1 MTGLDLTLTQTS
13 LSVQDGLGL
22 RTIFST
28 DGLHVPAGTLTAVR
42 GASGAGKSTFL
53 KLISGILLP
62 TRGEISWGETVL
74 TSLSEAR
81 RDAWRGT
88 HVGFLFQDFR
98 LFDGLTAIE
107 NVLLPFTFRERI
119 TPELRARASSL
130 LEAQGVRPD
139 TASENL
145 SRGEMQ
151 RTALVR
157 VLMRSPAVILADEPT
172 ASLDAV
178 RAAQAADA
186 LIEAAGTLGA
196 TLILVSHDERILSRF
211 SRTLE
216 LQNGILTEK
225 AAQ

>member
-62 TRGEISWGETVL
+62 TRGEIAWGETVL

-107 NVLLPFTFRERI
+107 NVLLPFTFREHI
-119 TPELRARASSL
+119 TPELRERASAL
-130 LEAQGVRPD
+130 LETQGVRPD
-139 TASENL
+139 TAAENL